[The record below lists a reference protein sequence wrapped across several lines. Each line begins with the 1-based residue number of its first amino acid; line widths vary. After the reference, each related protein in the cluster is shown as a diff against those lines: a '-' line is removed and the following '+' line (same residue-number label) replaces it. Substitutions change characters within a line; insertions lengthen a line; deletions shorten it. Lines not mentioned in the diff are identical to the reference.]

1 MRVANYIENHL
12 VRFVQVLRHLGVRVS
27 SAETVEA
34 IKGLEHIPL
43 LDKQQVRYALRAVL
57 AKDREAQRVF
67 DQAFESYFVPL
78 EQKQERLEY
87 RHQQMQE
94 YQEGLNQADE
104 ELVFAFTDD
113 EDLISDDGQE
123 MAMKLDL
130 SEEQKA
136 TYAKLSQRERKK
148 LKEYLKA
155 HVEGNEHAAPHNLL
169 ESVVRGQLE
178 YWRRKIAQ
186 QELEKEEGRKP
197 PLEVELTG
205 DDDFDEVLE
214 HVVANLDD
222 EETILH
228 EDMQHI
234 ADKDLPK
241 VTMLIRKLSR
251 RLATR
256 ISRRYRQ
263 SQKKQRVD
271 LRRSVRH
278 NIRYGGIM
286 LELKYKTKRVE
297 KPNILLIC
305 DVSSS
310 MARYASFVIQFIYG
324 LSSVATRIESFIF
337 AEDLERVTTY
347 FYGARDFATT
357 MARIMNE
364 SQQWG
369 KGTNLNT
376 TLKTFNQRYRNLLN
390 PQTIVIIVS
399 DAKTMAAPQAVENF
413 KRIKNQAREVI
424 WLNTLPKKEWI
435 NVKHIKEFQKN
446 SRMFECYTLAHLD
459 KILRNQINTRG

>member
-1 MRVANYIENHL
+1 MQIANYIENHI
-12 VRFVQVLRHLGVRVS
+12 VRFIQVLRHLGVRVS

-34 IKGLEHIPL
+34 IRSLEHIPL
-43 LDKQQVRYALRAVL
+43 LEKQQVKFALRAVL

-67 DQAFESYFVPL
+67 EQAFESYFVPL
-78 EQKQERLEY
+78 EQKQERLEQ
-87 RHQQMQE
+87 RQQQIQE
-94 YQEGLNQADE
+94 YLEGLNQAEE

-113 EDLISDDGQE
+113 EDLITDEGQE
-123 MAMKLDL
+123 TAMKLDL
-130 SEEQKA
+130 TEEQKA
-136 TYAKLSQRERKK
+136 TYAKLQQRERKK
-148 LKEYLKA
+148 LKDYLKA
-155 HVEGNEHAAPHNLL
+155 HHEGNDFNTPHNLL

-178 YWRRKIAQ
+178 YWRRKLAQ
-186 QELEKEEGRKP
+186 QEQEQEEKRKP

-214 HVVANLDD
+214 HVAANLDD

-228 EDMQHI
+228 EDMQQI
-234 ADKDLPK
+234 ADKDIPK
-241 VTMLIRKLSR
+241 VTLLIRKLSR

-278 NIRYGGIM
+278 NIRYGGTM

-305 DVSSS
+305 DVSGS

-324 LSSVATRIESFIF
+324 LSSVVDRIESFIF
-337 AEDLERVTTY
+337 AEDLERVTPY
-347 FYGARDFATT
+347 FNSSNDFATT
-357 MARIMNE
+357 MAGIMNE
-364 SQQWG
+364 SKQWG
-369 KGTNLNT
+369 KGTNLNVA
-376 TLKTFNQRYRNLLN
+376 LMNFNERHKNLLN
-390 PQTIVIIVS
+390 PQTIVVIVS
-399 DAKTMAAPQAVENF
+399 DAKTIAAPKAVDSLT
-413 KRIKNQAREVI
+413 RIKGRVREVL
-424 WLNTLPKKEWI
+424 WLNTLPKKEWN
-435 NVKHIKEFQKN
+435 NVKNIKDFQKN

-459 KILRNQINTRG
+459 KILRNQISIRG